1 MRLQSRLRELMAIRS
16 ILLLVKD
23 MEKTIQETEK
33 RTPRELVKETMRR
46 ANKREKQERASIV
59 KREKEI
65 FKRMKEIVSE
75 IKLLEQK
82 RRENKMPESEYHTL
96 EEIKAMSVEDLQE
109 WNKRM
114 ERRNK
119 EFPAWSSKDDA
130 ILSEQ
135 RKLNNEFDELHNE
148 FFTLQDKEKW
158 LLLSIVLRSQ
168 PTLMRYI

>member
-1 MRLQSRLRELMAIRS
+1 VRYLEKPNRAI
-16 ILLLVKD
+16 
-23 MEKTIQETEK
+23 EK
-33 RTPRELVKETMRR
+33 RSPRELVKEAMRR
-46 ANKREKQERASIV
+46 ANKKERQERVSIV

-114 ERRNK
+114 KRRNK

-130 ILSEQ
+130 ILSKQ
-135 RKLNNEFDELHNE
+135 RRLNNEFEELHSE

-168 PTLMRYI
+168 PSLMKYV